1 MASKTLLLV
10 DGHAQAYQAFHALGG
25 LQSPDGRPTGAVYGF
40 ARVLQKVVRERTP
53 DYAAVVFDPPG
64 PTFRHEQFADYK
76 AGRAPMPEDLVSQIP
91 LLRDLVEALGIA
103 AVEVAGFEA
112 DDVIAELARRALE
125 AGDEIEVLV
134 LGKDKDLGQILGPRV
149 RLLDPSGGDVRG
161 TEWLLAERG
170 LEPRQIP
177 DWLGLAGDASDGI
190 PGVPGIGDK
199 TAVKLL
205 RQFGSIEAI
214 LSRLPEVEPPRI
226 RETLRAHAD
235 EARRWRD
242 LATLA
247 RGFPCPHGIAE
258 LRLRP
263 PDDARLRDLYARL
276 GFRTLVA
283 ETAEREPDRSRYR
296 VTGSAE
302 ELRALVADL
311 RRRPE
316 VAVDTETTSADPVSA
331 VLVGVSL
338 CGSPGE
344 AVYVPVRAPERSR
357 CLPEEEAAAAV
368 RDLFAPGG
376 PKAVGHNVKYDF
388 TVLGR
393 VGVPPLPIGFDTM
406 IAAYLLNPGRVGL
419 SLEALAAERLG
430 EKKIPRESLIGS
442 GKSETTMDR
451 LPLDRVAAYAA
462 EDADCTFRIL
472 PGLRREIEERGLGEL
487 LRTVEL
493 PLVPVLAA
501 MERRGIAL
509 DPAALDAV
517 AAEVRGS
524 LAALE
529 KRIEAEAAEPVNLRS
544 PKQLAALLFGK
555 LKLPV
560 VKKTKTGPS
569 TDADV
574 LEELTP
580 LHPLPALLLEHR
592 TLAKL
597 LSTYLE
603 VLPKLRNPV
612 TGRIH
617 SSFSQTVAATGR
629 LSSSDPNLQNL
640 PVRTELGRRI
650 RAAFTAGAPDQVLLS
665 ADYSQVELRMLAHL
679 AEDEALAAE
688 FRAGRD
694 IHRAVAAD
702 IFGVR
707 PEAVQPEQRRVAKAV
722 NFGIVYGQTP
732 FGLSR
737 ELSIPKEDAER
748 FIAALFGRYAGVKR
762 FIEKVTAEARASG
775 EVRTIL
781 GRRRSLPEIHA
792 ANRDRR
798 QAAER
803 MAVNTVV
810 QGSAADLIKVAMLR
824 VEEQLAAR
832 RLSAG
837 LLIQIHDELLL
848 ECPRAEVEATKD
860 AVVAAMAGALPLR
873 VPLVVDTSVGRTWG
887 DLK

>member
-1 MASKTLLLV
+1 MAKTLLLV

-25 LQSPDGRPTGAVYGF
+25 LQSPDGRPTGAVYGV
-40 ARVLQKVVRERTP
+40 ARVLQKVLRERAP

-64 PTFRHEQFADYK
+64 GTFRHREFPEYK
-76 AGRAPMPEDLVSQIP
+76 AGRAPMPEDLVSQVP
-91 LLRDLVEALGIA
+91 LVRELVEALGVPA
-103 AVEVAGFEA
+103 AEVAGFEA

-125 AGDEIEVLV
+125 SGEDVEVLV
-134 LGKDKDLGQILGPRV
+134 LGKDKDLSQILGPRV
-149 RLLDPSGGDVRG
+149 RLLDASGGDVRG

-170 LEPRQIP
+170 LRPEQIP

-205 RQFGSIEAI
+205 QQFGSIEGI
-214 LSRLPEVEPPRI
+214 LSRIEEVTPPRI
-226 RETLRAHAD
+226 RELLRSHAG
-235 EARRWRD
+235 EARRWRG

-247 RGFPCPHGIAE
+247 RGFPCPLGLAD

-283 ETAEREPDRSRYR
+283 ETAERAPDRSRYR
-296 VTGSAE
+296 VAGSVE
-302 ELRALVADL
+302 DLRALVAAL
-311 RRRPE
+311 RRLPE

-338 CGSPGE
+338 CGVPGE

-357 CLPEEEAAAAV
+357 CLPEQAVAAAV

-376 PKAVGHNVKYDF
+376 PTALGHNVKYDL
-388 TVLGR
+388 TVLGG

-406 IAAYLLNPGRVGL
+406 LAAYLLNPGRVGL
-419 SLEALAAERLG
+419 SLEALAAELLG
-430 EKKIPRESLIGS
+430 EKKIPRESLLGT
-442 GKSETTMDR
+442 GKAATTMDR

-462 EDADCTFRIL
+462 EDADCTFRIA
-472 PGLRREIEERGLGEL
+472 PGLRRAIEERGLGEL

-509 DPAALDAV
+509 EASVLDGV
-517 AAEVRGS
+517 AAEVRRS

-529 KRIEAEAAEPVNLRS
+529 RKIEAEAGEPVNIRS
-544 PKQLAALLFGK
+544 PRQLAALLFER

-574 LEELTP
+574 LEELKP

-592 TLAKL
+592 VLSKL

-603 VLPKLRNPV
+603 VLPKLRNPA

-650 RAAFTAGAPDQVLLS
+650 RAAFTAGAPDRVLLS

-679 AEDEALAAE
+679 AEDETLAAE
-688 FRAGRD
+688 FRAGAD
-694 IHRAVAAD
+694 VHRAVASD
-702 IFGVR
+702 IFGVP

-737 ELSIPKEDAER
+737 ELGIPKDDAER
-748 FIAALFGRYAGVKR
+748 FIAALFARYAGVKR
-762 FIEKVTAEARASG
+762 FIERVTAEARASG

-824 VEEQLAAR
+824 VEEALAAR

-837 LLIQIHDELLL
+837 LLIQIHDELLF
-848 ECPRAEVEATKD
+848 ECPKSEVEETRKV
-860 AVVAAMAGALPLR
+860 VVAAMAGAIPLR

-887 DLK
+887 ELK